1 MNKASLKSNNR
12 RDSSISGRT
21 TKTASASRTSAKT
34 SASSSKNIVKGFMKG
49 LTTTEELMKKKEYK
63 DKGRA
68 RVNIRLV
75 LTLADMNKINLNPAE
90 LINAEFNTV
99 AKGLLKTNDKIPKL

>member
-12 RDSSISGRT
+12 KDSSISGRT

-34 SASSSKNIVKGFMKG
+34 SARSSNNIVKVFMAG

-63 DKGRA
+63 DKG
-68 RVNIRLV
+68 LV
-75 LTLADMNKINLNPAE
+75 KLINL
-90 LINAEFNTV
+90 EFNAV
-99 AKGLLKTNDKIPKL
+99 VKGLLLNKNDKIPKF

>member
-34 SASSSKNIVKGFMKG
+34 SARSSKNIVKGFMKG
-49 LTTTEELMKKKEYK
+49 LTTTEELMKKTGYEK
-63 DKGRA
+63 KGLA
-68 RVNIRLV
+68 KIRIV
-75 LTLADMNKINLNPAE
+75 LTLADMNKMNPAE
-90 LINAEFNTV
+90 LINAEFNAV
-99 AKGLLKTNDKIPKL
+99 AKDLLKTNNKIPKF

>member
-34 SASSSKNIVKGFMKG
+34 PARSSNNIVKVFMAG

-63 DKGRA
+63 DKG
-68 RVNIRLV
+68 LV
-75 LTLADMNKINLNPAE
+75 KLINL
-90 LINAEFNTV
+90 EFNAV
-99 AKGLLKTNDKIPKL
+99 VKGLLLNKNDKIPKF